1 MDVAAGQD
9 ARAVC
14 LADQPKQGCDLA
26 IVLDKQNKDAVA
38 LRNSP
43 EEIDDRPA
51 AEGAGCGRLIGR
63 EPVDHHTHLLARAPR
78 VKSEAAGET

>member
-1 MDVAAGQD
+1 MP
-9 ARAVC
+9 

-43 EEIDDRPA
+43 EEIDDRL
-51 AEGAGCGRLIGR
+51 AGGCADCCNATYLM
-63 EPVDHHTHLLARAPR
+63 VDIWLTYYR
-78 VKSEAAGET
+78 